1 LALKT
6 TQGIGVLKPFSRAW
20 FCVVPVV
27 FFGGPDWAESL
38 FYNAL
43 KNLGHIL
50 FFFVVTLL
58 PQPQRSFSG

>member
-1 LALKT
+1 
-6 TQGIGVLKPFSRAW
+6 VLKPFSRAW